1 MAARTNFY
9 GVRRNRMEKSR
20 AYQPSAAFIGASWA
34 ALGLGMVAYLIGLW
48 NASSMQLNEKGYY
61 FALLVLGLYSAVSLQ
76 KVVRDRME
84 DIPVTGIYYGLS
96 WLALGIAISLLLVG
110 LYNATLQLSEKGFY
124 IMAFA
129 LALFGA
135 ITVQKNV
142 RDLQAAG
149 AKSERSVETSSE
161 RKERSEAEAGS
172 AAAGVTGV
180 TGATGI
186 TGIVGGVGSSS
197 AMPGA
202 TVNSSV
208 PRQTAAPVSLPHR

>member
-1 MAARTNFY
+1 
-9 GVRRNRMEKSR
+9 MEKSR

-172 AAAGVTGV
+172 AAV
-180 TGATGI
+180 GATGI